1 MKEYKYTI
9 NGNVYNVVVGE
20 VTGQSVPVS
29 VNGTPYLV
37 ELGEHPQQTQGTTAP
52 QHAAPAK
59 PAPAKQ
65 PQAETEPQAETQ
77 PKAAPKGGTPVK
89 APLPGVITAIEV
101 EVGQQVNEGD
111 TVVVLEAM
119 KMANNLATEKSGKVA
134 AICVKQGQ
142 SVMEDDV
149 LVVIE

>member
-9 NGNVYNVVVGE
+9 NGTPYTVVVGE

-37 ELGEHPQQTQGTTAP
+37 ELGEHPQQAPAAPAP
-52 QHAAPAK
+52 QPAQPAK
-59 PAPAKQ
+59 PAPAPQ
-65 PQAETEPQAETQ
+65 PQAPQQPQEEPQPQ
-77 PKAAPKGGTPVK
+77 AAPKGGTPVK

-101 EVGQQVNEGD
+101 TVGQQVSEGD

-119 KMANNLATEKSGKVA
+119 KMANNLTTEKSGKVA